1 LEILAL
7 RHQIGVLQRSVKR
20 PKLTAADRC
29 LWTWLSSVWNGWESG
44 VSIVK
49 PATVIGWQRRGL
61 GLFWSW
67 KIRHG
72 KPGRPRVPKEIQE
85 LIRML
90 SRENPL
96 CRVRKSLEEEEL
108 MTS

>member
-1 LEILAL
+1 M
-7 RHQIGVLQRSVKR
+7 RHQLGVLQRSVKR
-20 PKLTAADRC
+20 PKLSPADRF
-29 LWTWLSSVWNGWESG
+29 LWAWLSSVWNGWESR
-44 VSIVK
+44 VSIIK
-49 PATVIGWQRRGL
+49 AATVIGWQRKGF
-61 GLFWSW
+61 GLFWRW

-72 KPGRPRVPKEIQE
+72 KPGRPVVPKEVRQ

-96 CRVRKSLEEEEL
+96 CRVRESLEEEEL

>member
-1 LEILAL
+1 L

-20 PKLTAADRC
+20 AKLTATNRF
-29 LWTWLSSVWNGWESG
+29 LWAWLSSIWNGWQSR
-44 VSIVK
+44 VSITK
-49 PATVIGWQRRGL
+49 PATVIGWQRKGF

-67 KIRHG
+67 KIRRG
-72 KPGRPRVPKEIQE
+72 KPGRPPVPKEARE

-96 CRVRKSLEEEEL
+96 IVNPERN
-108 MTS
+108 